1 VPPPSS
7 LREAGPPPGL
17 TVDNGLAVKTE
28 TPYPATAEER
38 TRWILSRRGLRRA
51 LDPREPVGA
60 LVESEPSEAGET
72 VSVAT
77 VFLANR
83 ECPWHC
89 LMCDLWQA
97 TLAETVP
104 EGAIA
109 EQVRKALAGL
119 PPARWV
125 KLYNAGSFFDP
136 RAIPRGEYE
145 PVAREIAG
153 FERVIVESHPALV
166 GEDVLRLRDLVR
178 GRLEVAMGLETIHPG
193 VLARLNKG
201 MTLDDFGRAAEKLA
215 QAGVALR
222 AFVLAGLPFLRDEE
236 AQDWTA
242 RSIGFAFDCGAEV
255 VAVIPTR
262 PGNGALDALAARG
275 EFDPPLLAALEAAAA
290 AGLESQRGRVLAD
303 LWDLERFSSCSDCF
317 PVRRERLNAMNLA
330 QSVLPKVACAR
341 CGGQA

>member
-1 VPPPSS
+1 MSNAPAFSRGS
-7 LREAGPPPGL
+7 
-17 TVDNGLAVKTE
+17 
-28 TPYPATAEER
+28 PYPATAEER
-38 TRWILSRRGLRRA
+38 TRWILARRGPRRT

-60 LVESEPSEAGET
+60 FVESEPSENGEP
-72 VSVAT
+72 VPVAT

-104 EGAIA
+104 EGAIL
-109 EQVRKALAGL
+109 EQVRRALAGL
-119 PPARWV
+119 PPARWI

-136 RAIPRGEYE
+136 RAIPRSEYM
-145 PVAREIAG
+145 PVAREIAR
-153 FERVIVESHPALV
+153 FDRVIVESHPALV
-166 GEDVLRLRDLVR
+166 GDDVLRLRDLLP

-201 MTLDDFGRAAEKLA
+201 MTLDDWERAAERLA
-215 QAGVALR
+215 AAGVALR

-242 RSIGFAFDCGAEV
+242 RSIAFAFDCGAEV

-262 PGNGALDALAARG
+262 PGNGALDALRVRG
-275 EFDPPLLAALEAAAA
+275 EFEPPLLAAIEAAAA
-290 AGLESQRGRVLAD
+290 AGLESRRGRVLAD
-303 LWDLERFSSCSDCF
+303 LWDLERFSSCSACF
-317 PVRRERLNAMNLA
+317 LVRRERLAAMNLS
-330 QSVLPKVACAR
+330 QSVLPEVACVR

>member
-1 VPPPSS
+1 MSEPAV
-7 LREAGPPPGL
+7 
-17 TVDNGLAVKTE
+17 TVE

-38 TRWILSRRGLRRA
+38 TRWILAKRGPRRA
-51 LDPREPVGA
+51 LDPRKPVA
-60 LVESEPSEAGET
+60 AHVESEPSESGEA
-72 VSVAT
+72 VAVAT
-77 VFLANR
+77 VFLTNR

-97 TLAETVP
+97 TLTETIP

-109 EQVRKALAGL
+109 EQVRQALAGL

-136 RAIPRGEYE
+136 RAIARSEYE

-166 GEDVLRLRDLVR
+166 GEDVVRLRDLLP
-178 GRLEVAMGLETIHPG
+178 GRLEVAMGLETVHPG
-193 VLARLNKG
+193 VLRRLNKG
-201 MTLDDFGRAAEKLA
+201 MTAEDFERAAARLNE
-215 QAGVALR
+215 AGVALR
-222 AFVLAGLPFLRDEE
+222 AFVLVGLPFLRDDE

-242 RSIGFAFDCGAEV
+242 RSVAFAFDCGAEV

-262 PGNGALDALAARG
+262 PGNGALDALRRRG
-275 EFDPPLLAALEAAAA
+275 EFDPPVLAALESAAAA
-290 AGLESQRGRVLAD
+290 ALDSGRGRVLAD
-303 LWDLERFSSCSDCF
+303 LWDLERFSSCPSCF
-317 PVRRERLNAMNLA
+317 PIRRERLVAMNLS
-330 QSVLPKVACAR
+330 QRVLPKVSCAR

>member
-1 VPPPSS
+1 MDS
-7 LREAGPPPGL
+7 A
-17 TVDNGLAVKTE
+17 A
-28 TPYPATAEER
+28 
-38 TRWILSRRGLRRA
+38 SRRGRA
-51 LDPREPVGA
+51 DGPAGSAANERVGA
-60 LVESEPSEAGET
+60 SLVESEPSEGGEP
-72 VSVAT
+72 VAVAT

-89 LMCDLWQA
+89 LMCDLWQS
-97 TLAETVP
+97 TLSETVP
-104 EGAIA
+104 DGAIA
-109 EQVRKALAGL
+109 LQVRKGLAGL

-136 RAIPRGEYE
+136 SAIPRGEYE
-145 PVAREIAG
+145 PVAREVAG

-166 GEDVLRLRDLVR
+166 GEDMLRLRDLLP

-193 VLARLNKG
+193 VLRRLNKG
-201 MTLDDFGRAAEKLA
+201 MTIEDFERAAERLA
-215 QAGVALR
+215 SAGVALR

-242 RSIGFAFDCGAEV
+242 RSIAFAFDCGAEV

-262 PGNGALDALAARG
+262 PGNGALDALLKRG
-275 EFDPPLLAALEAAAA
+275 EFEPPLLAAIESAAA

-303 LWDLERFSSCSDCF
+303 LWDLERFSACEACF
-317 PVRRERLNAMNLA
+317 PVRRERLHAMNLA
-330 QSVLPKVACAR
+330 QRVLPKVSCAR